1 MDNRFFSRI
10 VEGQGTIEDV
20 ARKIPGF
27 KGYLAKQDRRAAD
40 RLLREH
46 VVSVFDEHFR
56 EFTRLQNR
64 LVDSGGIM
72 YMERV
77 SRIDTML
84 QTFIDRVRTAPQGY
98 AGLFD
103 AIKIREGELDKVYA
117 FDNGLLV
124 YSDQIATGLGQL
136 EEAIGGEGIG
146 EVLDQLEEAVKEV
159 AELFRQRAEAM
170 RGLDQAG

>member
-1 MDNRFFSRI
+1 MGNQFFSRI
-10 VEGQGTIEDV
+10 VEEQGTIEDI

-27 KGYLAKQDRRAAD
+27 KGYLEKQDRRAAD

-46 VVSVFDEHFR
+46 IVLVFEEQLR
-56 EFTRLQNR
+56 AFTRLQNK

-77 SRIDTML
+77 SRIDTTL
-84 QTFIDRVRTAPQGY
+84 QTFIDRVRTAQEGY

-103 AIKIREGELDKVYA
+103 AIKIREEELDRVYA

-124 YSDQIATGLGQL
+124 YSDQIATGLDRLG
-136 EEAIGGEGIG
+136 EVIGGDGVD
-146 EVLDQLEEAVKEV
+146 EVLDQLGEAVTEV
-159 AELFRQRAEAM
+159 AELFKRRVEVM
-170 RGLDQAG
+170 KGLGQAV

>member
-10 VEGQGTIEDV
+10 KESQGTVEDV
-20 ARKIPGF
+20 MRKLPGF
-27 KGYLAKQDRRAAD
+27 KGYFAKQDRRAAD

-46 VVSVFDEHFR
+46 IVQEFEKLHR
-56 EFTRLQNR
+56 EFTRLQNK

-84 QTFIDRVRTAPQGY
+84 QTFIDRVRTAQQGY

-103 AIKIREGELDKVYA
+103 AVKIREAELDRVYA

-124 YSDQIATGLGQL
+124 YTEQIRVGLERLDEVIGGDGVDDVVEQL
-136 EEAIGGEGIG
+136 E
-146 EVLDQLEEAVKEV
+146 DAVKEV
-159 AELFRQRAEAM
+159 AELFRQRVEVM
-170 RGLDQAG
+170 RGLDQAV